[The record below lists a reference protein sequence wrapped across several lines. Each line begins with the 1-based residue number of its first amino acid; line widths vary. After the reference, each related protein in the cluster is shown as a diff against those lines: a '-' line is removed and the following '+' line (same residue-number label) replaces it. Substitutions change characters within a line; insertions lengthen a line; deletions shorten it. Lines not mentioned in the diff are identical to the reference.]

1 MDFSTFLPLPHLSP
15 WGVGGM
21 IFFLFDV
28 FLSEFLKKVNF
39 LKIGPQLFDL

>member
-1 MDFSTFLPLPHLSP
+1 MDFSIFDPPSHLSP

-28 FLSEFLKKVNF
+28 FLSEFFKKVNF
-39 LKIGPQLFDL
+39 FKIGPQLFDL